1 MDALVAFW
9 QQLPLWL
16 KWLTG
21 GAGTIILGTIGNVIS
36 EHVVSPW
43 TWRLRARWSRR
54 TAEREKKK
62 IEDELKEVED
72 YRVRKGDLVLR
83 AINHFLVATGLAGLA
98 ISLLFLGM
106 FLLSLSATSPSQ
118 LLWSLLGTFMI
129 LVGFFGGAYFLVREF
144 NRMLDTS
151 VVIRRVLN
159 YTAYRERV
167 NRKLASL
174 NRTLERYVVNPDVKS
189 SSVKTKEDVT
199 TFHERS

>member
-9 QQLPLWL
+9 QQLPQGL
-16 KWLTG
+16 KWLSG
-21 GAGTIILGTIGNVIS
+21 GAGAIILGAIGNVVS

-43 TWRLRARWSRR
+43 TWKLRARWSRR

-72 YRVRKGDLVLR
+72 YRAKKGDFVLR

-106 FLLSLSATSPSQ
+106 FLLALSATSPSQ
-118 LLWSLLGTFMI
+118 LLWSLLGTFTI

-159 YTAYRERV
+159 YTAYKERV
-167 NRKLASL
+167 DEKLASL
-174 NRTLERYVVNPDVKS
+174 NRTLERYVVDSNLC
-189 SSVKTKEDVT
+189 TRQ
-199 TFHERS
+199 HC